1 MRRKVWM
8 LVGIL
13 LCFIFMTQTWAQET
27 VELEEIVV
35 TATKTPKRIEDA
47 PASITVITAEDL
59 KKENVKTLDEALRH
73 VSGIFLRRG
82 KGLMDTLSAVTLR
95 GFPEQKRTLIL
106 LDGQPLNNG
115 YTGAVDWNSL
125 PLENIDRIEVV
136 KGPFSSLY
144 GGNAMGGVI
153 NIITKTP
160 KKREIRAKTGYGTY
174 DTVMEGF
181 YYGDNWKDKLFF
193 SFGYE
198 GKDTNGYVTDYYVK
212 TKTSTGTGTPVTGA
226 ISTTDAYGNPGYI
239 LGDKGDNWIRTYNAN
254 TKWQWKFDKD
264 SKLTFY
270 FQEGFYKY
278 GYDNGQS
285 YLRDANGNVVDSGK
299 VEIEGK
305 VYSVSP
311 YYFLGG
317 YGERI
322 ADVYNLKFESAPFE
336 KIKLHCQGGINDSRK
351 NWYVLPQSGATTSGG
366 AGKLAS
372 TPSREYQWEVQTDIL
387 HDDGV
392 LTLGVAYRRE
402 RAHTREWKLSNWRD
416 KTSKEEFTYTS
427 FGKTRMASFYFQEEL
442 HLPYELTVYTGARY
456 DHWKTWDGYFEDY
469 TKGTSEHYT
478 PRKQDAFSPKIT
490 FVWQP
495 WKIVSF
501 RLSGGS
507 AFRAPTVYEL
517 YRTWY
522 YYSYEYRGNP
532 DLKPERTRSWEI
544 GSNFRFF
551 EGKTIF
557 KVTYFENYVKDLIYR
572 SETTSKVYE
581 YTNAGKADIKGIELE
596 AEQKV
601 ADWLKLF
608 ATYSNKLTM
617 KIVENTAKPESVN
630 KWITY
635 TPKVTASAGIEANY
649 KFLKGTLTWN
659 YVGKVYKKDD
669 NSDTAENVPG
679 VFDSHHLVNLKLSAN
694 VTKYAT
700 ISFAVDNLTDEDYY
714 WSYKTPGRT
723 YWGQIELKY

>member
-1 MRRKVWM
+1 MRKKVWM

-13 LCFIFMTQTWAQET
+13 LCFIFMTQTWAQEA

-305 VYSVSP
+305 VYKVYP
-311 YYFLGG
+311 YYFWGS
-317 YGERI
+317 YGKEI
-322 ADVYNLKFESAPFE
+322 TDVYHLKFDSKPATNLL
-336 KIKLHCQGGINDSRK
+336 LHFTGGLLDERT
-351 NWYVLPQSGATTSGG
+351 NWYVTPHSWTRYVPLLT
-366 AGKLAS
+366 S
-372 TPSREYQWEVQTDIL
+372 TPSKKYYWEFQTDVIHEEGL
-387 HDDGV
+387 
-392 LTLGVAYRRE
+392 LTLGISYRRDQ
-402 RAHTREWKLSNWRD
+402 AHTREWKLTDWR
-416 KTSKEEFTYTS
+416 SKNSIEELLYS
-427 FGKTRMASFYFQEEL
+427 CEGKTRTISFYFQEEL
-442 HLPYELTVYTGARY
+442 NLPYNLTVYTGARY

-469 TKGTSEHYT
+469 QKNESEHYAS
-478 PRKQDAFSPKIT
+478 RKQYAFSPKIT
-490 FVWQP
+490 FVWKP
-495 WKIVSF
+495 LKFATF
-501 RLSGGS
+501 RLSAGS
-507 AFRAPTVYEL
+507 AFRAPNVYEL

-522 YYSYEYRGNP
+522 WGSTEYKGNP
-532 DLKPERTRSWEI
+532 NLKPEKTRSWEI
-544 GSNFRFF
+544 GTNFSFF
-551 EGKTIF
+551 EGKTVL
-557 KVTYFENYVKDLIYR
+557 KATYYENYVKDLIYR
-572 SETTSKVYE
+572 TETTSGVKE
-581 YTNAGKADIKGIELE
+581 YANAGKTDIKGIELE
-596 AEQKV
+596 AEQKIT
-601 ADWLKLF
+601 DWLKVF
-608 ATYSNKLTM
+608 GVCSNKLTM

-679 VFDSHHLVNLKLSAN
+679 VFDSHHLVNLKLSAD